1 MHGRNWEKSTS
12 ILQNVRVSICAH
24 LELAEELMPM
34 DNLAAFF
41 QKHEKYAQLVVQYPE
56 ARISK
61 DSLERCAV
69 EAYEKTF
76 LGQELARSTH
86 ECMGKAGHGLF
97 ERSCSVA
104 RESSIIV
111 FPRVSAEACL
121 VAAYVMAKC
130 EEAFGR
136 LSWLLSTLT
145 GIQATFEKKYGLT
158 DFAFWVMYG
167 SWSFCKACGSFTFN
181 DKHFSERVYQDCL
194 LYTSPSPRD

>member
-1 MHGRNWEKSTS
+1 MIRAQRCEHLEQHHWEYLYSLVSSEQKLGRDRHSGQQRMNCTR
-12 ILQNVRVSICAH
+12 ILEAVRVSICAH

-41 QKHEKYAQLVVQYPE
+41 QKHEKYAQLALQFPE

-69 EAYEKTF
+69 EAYEKI
-76 LGQELARSTH
+76 LLVQELARTTH

-111 FPRVSAEACL
+111 FPRASAEACL

-130 EEAFGR
+130 QEAFGR
-136 LSWLLSTLT
+136 VSWLLSTLT
-145 GIQATFEKKYGLT
+145 GIQAPSRISTGLLISLS
-158 DFAFWVMYG
+158 G
-167 SWSFCKACGSFTFN
+167 
-181 DKHFSERVYQDCL
+181 
-194 LYTSPSPRD
+194 